1 MKLMTADHA
10 DTLQRRLAA
19 ILSAD
24 AAGFSRLMGDNDVE
38 TVRTLTTCRGLVTQI
53 IASHGGRV
61 VDAPGDNILAEFGSA
76 VDAVRSAV
84 AMQQQLTHCNAGF
97 PEHRRM
103 AFRIGVNLGEVL
115 VEDGHLYGDGVNIA
129 ARLEALAEVGGICV
143 SGKVY
148 DEVHRKLELAFEFA
162 GEQELHNIA
171 GLVRMYR
178 VRAAGELAGAP
189 ALPPVPLVKPSIIVL
204 PFTNMSGAA
213 EQEFFADGLTEDIL
227 TDLSRFHELFVISR
241 NTSFKFKG
249 QAVDVKKVAKDLG
262 VHYIVEGS
270 VRKAGNR
277 VRVTAQLIDAEA
289 DRHIWAERYDRDLED
304 IFAIQDAVTSSIV
317 AVLPGR
323 VEAAARKRSEHKPTE
338 SLAAYEC
345 VLEAKL
351 LHHRS
356 NRQDNDR
363 ALALIRRATRLDPTY
378 AHAHAWNACILGQ
391 TYVYGWCEDAA
402 ATFTEIERELTVAQ
416 ALDDNDSDVHRILA
430 AVHVTRNEFDKM
442 LYHQQRALDL
452 NPNDDLIVVQN
463 GEILTWIGRPLE
475 GIPWILKAMQ
485 LNPFHPPRFWSHLG
499 RAHFVARQYTEALS
513 ALQHI
518 TAPDKFAHA
527 FMAACHARLGNADAA
542 RAHVAEALRQDPDFT
557 IGRGVLPTLHYSRES
572 DLAHHRESLELAG
585 LKG

>member
-1 MKLMTADHA
+1 MTDDRAV
-10 DTLQRRLAA
+10 TLQRRLAA

-38 TVRTLTTCRGLVTQI
+38 TVRTLTTCRSLVAQI
-53 IASHGGRV
+53 IAAHGGRV
-61 VDAPGDNILAEFGSA
+61 VDAPGDNILAEFASA
-76 VDAVRSAV
+76 VDAVRASV
-84 AMQQQLTHCNAGF
+84 AMQQQLKQCNAGF

-115 VEDGHLYGDGVNIA
+115 VEDGRPYGDGVNIA

-171 GLVRMYR
+171 GAVRMYR
-178 VRAAGELAGAP
+178 VLGDGQIAKPQE
-189 ALPPVPLVKPSIIVL
+189 PVAQVKPQVKPSIIVL
-204 PFTNMSGAA
+204 PFTNMSGVA

-227 TDLSRFHELFVISR
+227 TDLSRFHDLFVISR

-249 QAVDVKKVAKDLG
+249 QAVDVKKVARDLG
-262 VHYIVEGS
+262 VQYIVEGS

-277 VRVTAQLIDAEA
+277 VRVTVQLIDAEA
-289 DRHIWAERYDRDLED
+289 DRHVWAERYDRDLED

-323 VEAAARKRSEHKPTE
+323 VEAATRKRSEHKPTD

-356 NRQDNDR
+356 SRQDNDK
-363 ALALIRRATRLDPTY
+363 ALALIRRAIKLDPNY
-378 AHAHAWNACILGQ
+378 AHAHAWTACILGQ
-391 TYVYGWCEDAA
+391 TWVYGWCQDAA
-402 ATFTEIERELTVAQ
+402 ATMAEIEHELVLAQ
-416 ALDDNDSDVHRILA
+416 SLDDNDSDVHRILA
-430 AVHVTRNEFDKM
+430 AVYLTRNEFDKM
-442 LYHQQRALDL
+442 LYHQQRALQL
-452 NPNDDLIVVQN
+452 NPNDDLIVIQN
-463 GEILTWIGRPLE
+463 GEFLTWIGQPE
-475 GIPWILKAMQ
+475 AGIPWILKAMQ
-485 LNPFHPPRFWSHLG
+485 LNPFHPPRFWSHLA
-499 RAHFVARQYTEALS
+499 RAHFVGRQYAEALQ

-527 FMAACHARLGNADAA
+527 FMAACQARLGDTAA
-542 RAHVAEALRQDPDFT
+542 ASAHLAELLRSDPDFT
-557 IGRGVLPTLHYSRES
+557 ISRSVVPMLHYRRTS
-572 DLAHHRESLELAG
+572 DLAHHRESLQLAG
-585 LKG
+585 LKD